1 MIDCLVRETRN
12 IYYLYGKNELK
23 TYIVVGTTTRAAL
36 AGGTTVC
43 MLYSLPSV
51 CPDCSILVLLWTG
64 SSVAQRSGGWVDP
77 EGRCCWPD

>member
-1 MIDCLVRETRN
+1 MSLGYVIDCLVRETRN

-51 CPDCSILVLLWTG
+51 CH
-64 SSVAQRSGGWVDP
+64 
-77 EGRCCWPD
+77 